1 MAHLECSPSMQE
13 VLGFITEPYRPSV
26 VVHAWNLN
34 FQEMEVGGSV
44 VQGRPLLYRKL
55 EASLGY
61 RRPCLKR
68 KGGREG
74 GDDLIDSY

>member
-1 MAHLECSPSMQE
+1 MYKT
-13 VLGFITEPYRPSV
+13 LGSITESYRPSV

-34 FQEMEVGGSV
+34 FQEMEVGGSE
-44 VQGRPLLYRKL
+44 VQGCSLLHRKL

-61 RRPCLKR
+61 RRPCSKR